1 MALYV
6 GTVVLLNVAFEI
18 VPIVETPIGPW
29 PPAALLAGVVFIVR
43 DFAQRAHGHW
53 VLVAMLLGGA
63 ISYVAASPAI
73 AVASVVA
80 FAASEGLDWLV
91 YTVLKRRTFGQRVV
105 ASSLLSTPLDSV
117 IFLGMIGFLSP
128 VSFVLMTLSKLV
140 GLIIVPFVPD
150 RRLVA

>member
-140 GLIIVPFVPD
+140 GLIIVPFVRD